1 MLLTKKSIK
10 SDWHGTASTGHHHWV
25 RVYRTRMTLGLERCR
40 LCGHTGTR
48 RNPLTLDHIRP
59 LSDSGSNHINNAT
72 VLCRSDNRAK
82 DTKRLPLLS
91 LAAEEARAPAEQR
104 WSTLPLPLDD
114 AAAAL
119 WREWAR
125 EGQCP
130 SCVQLVRVTNAW
142 DMAWTADTSN
152 ARARWLCKWE
162 HAALILDALGACRC
176 ASARVS
182 PRDRRRL
189 PQYPTPSPEASAY
202 LPRDT
207 VRLA

>member
-1 MLLTKKSIK
+1 MRLTKTSTK
-10 SDWHGTASTGHHHWV
+10 SDWHGTAATGSSHWV

-59 LSDSGSNHINNAT
+59 HCDGGSGRMDNAT
-72 VLCRSDNRAK
+72 ILCQWDNKAK
-82 DTKRLPLLS
+82 DTKHLPLLS

-152 ARARWLCKWE
+152 ARARWLGRWE
-162 HAALILDALGACRC
+162 HAALILDALRACRC
-176 ASARVS
+176 ASAHV
-182 PRDRRRL
+182 
-189 PQYPTPSPEASAY
+189 AS
-202 LPRDT
+202 
-207 VRLA
+207 